1 MTSRNWPNLE
11 TGSRQ
16 DRKPSR
22 LRDRA
27 ARSVAHVIAA
37 GTETY
42 DRMRHLPRL
51 IPMTC
56 DQIADD
62 TMETRRAIL
71 ARLARALRSERS
83 RGRAGHWTYDLN
95 RHIGLRQAF
104 EAERQRLGERAMP
117 ARTHPPP
124 KGGG

>member
-1 MTSRNWPNLE
+1 
-11 TGSRQ
+11 
-16 DRKPSR
+16 
-22 LRDRA
+22 
-27 ARSVAHVIAA
+27 
-37 GTETY
+37 
-42 DRMRHLPRL
+42 MRHLPRL

-71 ARLARALRSERS
+71 ARLARALRVERS
-83 RGRAGHWTYDLN
+83 RSRAGHWTYDLN

-104 EAERQRLGERAMP
+104 EAERRRLDPGEAP
-117 ARTHPPP
+117 PKTHPPP

>member
-22 LRDRA
+22 LRDHA
-27 ARSVAHVIAA
+27 ARSVARVIAA

-71 ARLARALRSERS
+71 ARLARALRAERS

-104 EAERQRLGERAMP
+104 EAERRRLGPGEAP
-117 ARTHPPP
+117 PKTHPPP